1 MIWIPAWIGNHTAT
15 ILEEIGCD
23 VGMPVDPKIRLTQ
36 ELWPVVGIGCNQ
48 AFRMLVTHVIQRRCM
63 VRNDDCFAFKGLFQL
78 LC

>member
-1 MIWIPAWIGNHTAT
+1 
-15 ILEEIGCD
+15 
-23 VGMPVDPKIRLTQ
+23 MPVDPKIRLTQ